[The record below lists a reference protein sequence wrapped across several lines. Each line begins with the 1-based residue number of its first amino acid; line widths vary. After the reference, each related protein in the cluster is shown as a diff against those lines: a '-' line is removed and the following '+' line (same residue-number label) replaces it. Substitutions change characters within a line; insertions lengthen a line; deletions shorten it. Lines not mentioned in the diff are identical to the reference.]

1 MAETEAEALLRSGAL
16 YPIRVGLIGGEQPI
30 FVGLKHGACSIYLGD
45 EPSVH
50 VDLEGR
56 WQRAYIAPSHHL
68 RRLDGTTQA
77 IARPRFGGS
86 MELRRRTLDR
96 DEAARLDESIRMMAT
111 DLADRVDLGTLRIIE
126 PPPPARPIA
135 IEDLRSLLGRIASWD
150 RDAWNAYRSTYR
162 RVYGPPPFVPPESQG
177 ALVLEATTGP
187 DDIRRPPDAF
197 HDHCQAVADLL
208 GDGLIPARNL
218 LLAGES
224 ALRAPVEV
232 VEATLRI
239 ATAVFP
245 LAEGPLPRRRSEWPV
260 HLPRRDGVHAVLAR
274 FDPPLPGPLDWS
286 RLRPLGLS
294 RVTLLIGQDRDLQGD
309 PAAVVAGMKR
319 AGIAVGVV
327 AVFHAGMEP
336 GRLVDTVAGLGLE
349 RGDHV
354 SLMDHRERD
363 GSERPGDTG
372 DPPID
377 AIVDAIRTRLTTSA
391 GPGLLVRPYSAS
403 KQGF

>member
-16 YPIRVGLIGGEQPI
+16 YPIRVGLIGGERPI

-68 RRLDGTTQA
+68 RRIDGTTQA
-77 IARPRFGGS
+77 IDRPRSGGS
-86 MELRRRTLDR
+86 MELRRRTLDPE
-96 DEAARLDESIRMMAT
+96 DAARLDESIRSMAA
-111 DLADRVDLGTLRIIE
+111 DLADRVDLGTLRIIA

-150 RDAWNAYRSTYR
+150 RVAWDAYRSTYR
-162 RVYGPPPFVPPESQG
+162 RVYGPSPFVPPESQG
-177 ALVLEATTGP
+177 ALVLEATTVP
-187 DDIRRPPDAF
+187 DEFRRPPAAF
-197 HDHCQAVADLL
+197 RDHCQAVADLL

-218 LLAGES
+218 LLVGDS
-224 ALRAPVEV
+224 ALRASVEV
-232 VEATLRI
+232 VEATLRD

-260 HLPRRDGVHAVLAR
+260 HLPRRIGVHAVLAR
-274 FDPPLPGPLDWS
+274 FDPPLPEPLDWP

-294 RVTLLIGQDRDLQGD
+294 RVTLLIGQHRDLQGD
-309 PAAVVAGMKR
+309 PAAVVAGLKG

-336 GRLVDTVAGLGLE
+336 GRLADTLQRLGLA
-349 RGDHV
+349 RGEHV
-354 SLMDHRERD
+354 TLLDRGEIGTEQRPGVDRIADSIRERLSSIVAD
-363 GSERPGDTG
+363 GV
-372 DPPID
+372 I
-377 AIVDAIRTRLTTSA
+377 
-391 GPGLLVRPYSAS
+391 VRPYSVS